1 MKRCFIHIGNHKT
14 GTTSIQQILGQY
26 DKQLASAGILVPKS
40 VRSVPGIG
48 VHHQLAFDLN
58 RDPRFRPSHGGL
70 GQLVAELAEASEETA
85 IISSEAL
92 ASTAIRP
99 KSLGRLRSKLI
110 ETGFEPI
117 WIFYLRSYPEWA
129 ESAYTQLAKELKVT
143 RPIEDCI
150 DQLGGIFKFGR
161 SPATVLEPLSRT
173 GDTVILRSYDQ
184 AVPRLISDFF
194 SQVGLHD
201 FDPNGDINSLRTNS
215 RPSVIDMEF
224 LTRAAIYHEKNPGD
238 GIINARKQARELLT
252 HLPNS
257 PLYRGLSE
265 GLAKRLRESTRSAYE
280 ELLQTYRPDCSFDEF
295 FPTRN
300 GYKEQIFKSSDYSA
314 KDLKKLEKTVSRFK
328 SLREKTSKRA
338 S

>member
-26 DKQLASAGILVPKS
+26 DKQLASLGILVPTS
-40 VRSVPGIG
+40 VRNVPNIG

-58 RDPRFRPSHGGL
+58 RDPRFRPNRGGL
-70 GQLVAELAEASEETA
+70 DELVAELTSASEETA

-110 ETGFEPI
+110 EAGVKPI

-143 RPIEDCI
+143 RPIDDCI
-150 DQLGGIFKFGR
+150 DELGGIFKFGR
-161 SPATVLEPLSRT
+161 SPSTVLDPLRKT

-194 SQVGLHD
+194 AQVGLHD

-215 RPSVIDMEF
+215 RPSTLDMEF
-224 LTRAAIYHEKNPGD
+224 LARAAVYHELKPGD
-238 GIINARKQARELLT
+238 GIVNARKQARELLSE
-252 HLPNS
+252 LPHS
-257 PLYRGLSE
+257 SLYRGLSE
-265 GLAKRLRESTRSAYE
+265 ELAKRLRESTRLAYE

-300 GYKEQIFKSSDYSA
+300 GYKEQIFKTSDHSA
-314 KDLKKLEKTVSRFK
+314 KDLKKLEKTISRFG
-328 SLREKTSKRA
+328 SLRDATRQRPS
-338 S
+338 